1 MSTVQ
6 PCAKNNLNLRIE
18 NWKKEKKKRKEKKK
32 SKKEKKKNWA
42 CHCCSGCNGIC
53 PALSHTCM
61 YIVSYHTYIWPETR
75 HRPLHL
81 QQPWQTWFTLLLGQ
95 CMICEWKCYGLFVF
109 GIMQEPNKLY
119 FFEFPNVHN
128 YILKSQLYISF
139 NKSVRAI
146 LFNRH
151 LYNEVQHNLRN
162 TFITGVFL

>member
-18 NWKKEKKKRKEKKK
+18 NWKKEKKKKKR
-32 SKKEKKKNWA
+32 KKEKKKRKEKKLSLSLLQWMQRYM
-42 CHCCSGCNGIC
+42 SGFVT
-53 PALSHTCM
+53 HM

-151 LYNEVQHNLRN
+151 LYNEVQHNLIN